1 MINTTVC
8 VCVCTCTYIL
18 GYVCVH
24 MCIYIYTWVCV
35 CAHRYIY
42 TGVWMCVYMYIYTGV
57 CVGVHTYMYIG
68 VHIDVHT
75 HTHTHIVQVY
85 PLRYLIPMA
94 LIPTKCP
101 RIQFNSFWH
110 NLSAVRIKFHKLKG
124 SAPQDCS
131 HFRHQIQVFI
141 LLTNW
146 LWIGGSHGSL
156 SGLIIS

>member
-1 MINTTVC
+1 MC
-8 VCVCTCTYIL
+8 VCV
-18 GYVCVH
+18 H
-24 MCIYIYTWVCV
+24 
-35 CAHRYIY
+35 
-42 TGVWMCVYMYIYTGV
+42 MYIYTGICVCTHVYIYIYLGMCVCTQIHIYWGMDV
-57 CVGVHTYMYIG
+57 CVHVHLYWSMCG
-68 VHIDVHT
+68 CAHVHVYWGTHRCAYT

>member
-1 MINTTVC
+1 MC
-8 VCVCTCTYIL
+8 
-18 GYVCVH
+18 VCVH
-24 MCIYIYTWVCV
+24 MYMYTGICVCTHVYIYTWVCV

-42 TGVWMCVYMYIYTGV
+42 TGVWMCVYMYLYTGV
-57 CVGVHTYMYIG
+57 YVGVHTYMYIG

-75 HTHTHIVQVY
+75 HTHTHIVGVY
-85 PLRYLIPMA
+85 PLRYLIPMT
-94 LIPTKCP
+94 LKPTKCP

>member
-24 MCIYIYTWVCV
+24 MYIYIYTWVCV

>member
-1 MINTTVC
+1 MC
-8 VCVCTCTYIL
+8 VCAHVHIYWDMCVYTCIY
-18 GYVCVH
+18 
-24 MCIYIYTWVCV
+24 IYIYTWVCV